1 MSRGSRPAL
10 FVVAI
15 ALLVVGTSSPLRA
28 VGPALVM
35 LHGGDLSA
43 PVIVRTNYDTSFLWN
58 PTNGGVQWGSR
69 TRGTLPP
76 SLEGRAYINVAIFW
90 GRYDVATLKAADA
103 SQHGRF
109 YPATG
114 SAPAAIVVTAPH
126 MAHTTDAAANPEPR
140 PMPTSLDGFWAGWTT
155 EVDVREWARRQ
166 PAVATR

>member
-1 MSRGSRPAL
+1 MSRGSRLAL

-28 VGPALVM
+28 IGPALVM
-35 LHGGDLSA
+35 LHGGDLAA

-69 TRGTLPP
+69 TQGTLPP
-76 SLEGRAYINVAIFW
+76 GLEGRAYVNVAIFW

-126 MAHTTDAAANPEPR
+126 MAHTTDAMANPEPR

-166 PAVATR
+166 AAVAAR